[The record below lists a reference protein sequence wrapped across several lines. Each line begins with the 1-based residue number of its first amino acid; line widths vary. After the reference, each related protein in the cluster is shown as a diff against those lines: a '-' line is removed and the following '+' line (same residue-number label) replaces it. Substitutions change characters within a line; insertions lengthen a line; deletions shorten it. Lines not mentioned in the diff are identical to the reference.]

1 MSDALLN
8 VILQIAILIIAVRLS
23 VALLSAILLKV
34 KACFES
40 GYFLRYALNDI
51 SSLKSY
57 AMHKPAG
64 NHRFEKNNWMQAGI
78 NVGIFCFESE
88 VLSFLYKTSPLEV
101 SATISHEC

>member
-1 MSDALLN
+1 MSDALLLLN
-8 VILQIAILIIAVRLS
+8 VILQIAILLIAVRLS

-40 GYFLRYALNDI
+40 DYFLRYALNDI

-64 NHRFEKNNWMQAGI
+64 N
-78 NVGIFCFESE
+78 S
-88 VLSFLYKTSPLEV
+88 LYKEKTLF
-101 SATISHEC
+101 II